1 MPPSTPMRRERPWAA
16 IAAATCINLPLGSLY
31 AFSVFLKPMEQL
43 FAATRSDLS
52 IVFALATISF
62 TVGMNAAPQLYRAAS
77 APVLVAACAGCS
89 TLGIVLTAGAGS
101 LTLVLIGY
109 GVLFGLGGG
118 IAYIVV
124 QQGVN
129 MMVRRHKGLI
139 NGYIVGLY
147 PAGAMIA
154 APLFGW
160 AIGLWGLRIMLA
172 GLATTLAVTGLVSIG
187 LVIHAGVRLQAPS
200 AGASP
205 PAGRALIFW
214 QMWTVFF
221 LAAAAGLTVLSQ
233 AAGIIAAYGGSTAL
247 ALFATTA
254 ITGAIAAARLG
265 GGWLVDRFSIPFVMA
280 FAHALALT
288 GTILLTLWPDPLVS
302 AITLAMIGMGY
313 GFISGSSA
321 AAVACYWP
329 SSSYGRIASRLYI
342 AWCVAAVSLPVLAG
356 HLFDVTGGY
365 RTVVIIAGC
374 GNLLGIAIALTLPRQ
389 GAAAETARFETAG

>member
-1 MPPSTPMRRERPWAA
+1 MSRDRPWAA
-16 IAAATCINLPLGSLY
+16 VAAATCVNLPLGSLY
-31 AFSVFLKPMEQL
+31 AFSVLLKPMEAL
-43 FAATRSDLS
+43 FAATRSELS
-52 IVFALATISF
+52 FVFALATISF
-62 TVGMNAAPQLYRAAS
+62 TIGMNAAPWLFRAA
-77 APVLVAACAGCS
+77 APPVLVALCAFCS
-89 TLGIVLTAGAGS
+89 TLGILLTAAAEGLA
-101 LTLVLIGY
+101 LVMIGY
-109 GVLFGLGGG
+109 GLLFGLGGG

-129 MMVRRHKGLI
+129 LMVRRHKGLV

-160 AIGLWGLRIMLA
+160 AIGLWGLRLMLM
-172 GLATTLAVTGLVSIG
+172 GLATTLAVTGLVSVG
-187 LVIHAGVRLQAPS
+187 LVAYAGVRLQPPS

-205 PAGRALIFW
+205 PPPPPGRTLIFC

-265 GGWLVDRFSIPFVMA
+265 GGWLVDRFAIPSVMA
-280 FAHALALT
+280 FAQGLALT
-288 GTILLTLWPDPLVS
+288 GTILLTLWPAPLVS
-302 AITLAMIGMGY
+302 AATLAMIGMGY

-329 SSSYGRIASRLYI
+329 SRNYGRVASRLYI

-356 HLFDVTGGY
+356 HLFDVTGSY
-365 RTVVIIAGC
+365 RTVIVIAGC
-374 GNLLGIAIALTLPRQ
+374 GNLLGIAIAFTLPRQ
-389 GAAAETARFETAG
+389 EKAALAV

>member
-1 MPPSTPMRRERPWAA
+1 MNRERPWAA

-52 IVFALATISF
+52 IIFGLATISF
-62 TVGMNAAPQLYRAAS
+62 TVGMNAAPRLFRAAS
-77 APVLVAACAGCS
+77 APVLIALCAVCS
-89 TLGIVLTAGAGS
+89 TCGIVLTAGADS
-101 LTLVLIGY
+101 LVAVVIGY

-118 IAYIVV
+118 VAYIAV

-129 MMVRRHKGLI
+129 MMIRSHKGLI

-160 AIGLWGLRIMLA
+160 AIGLAGLRLTLA
-172 GLATTLAVTGLVSIG
+172 GLATTLAVTGLISTW
-187 LVIHAGVRLQAPS
+187 LVLHAGVRLRASSTSAPQS
-200 AGASP
+200 LP
-205 PAGRALIFW
+205 TGRARIFW
-214 QMWTVFF
+214 QMCIVLF

-233 AAGIIAAYGGSTAL
+233 AAGIILAYGGSTVL
-247 ALFATTA
+247 AIFATTA

-265 GGWLVDRFSIPFVMA
+265 GGWLVDRFPIPFVMA
-280 FAHALALT
+280 TAQAFALA
-288 GTILLTLWPDPLVS
+288 GTILLTLWPDPLV
-302 AITLAMIGMGY
+302 AAFTLAMIGMGY

-329 SSSYGRIASRLYI
+329 SSFYGRIVSRLYI

-356 HLFDVTGGY
+356 HLFDLTGSY
-365 RTVVIIAGC
+365 RTVVVIAGC
-374 GNLLGIAIALTLPRQ
+374 GNLLGFAIALTLPRQ
-389 GAAAETARFETAG
+389 DRAAVAA

>member
-1 MPPSTPMRRERPWAA
+1 MSRERPWAA
-16 IAAATCINLPLGSLY
+16 VVAATCVNLPLGSLY
-31 AFSVFLKPMEQL
+31 AFSVLLKPMEQL
-43 FAATRSDLS
+43 FAATRSELS
-52 IVFALATISF
+52 MIFALATISF
-62 TVGMNAAPQLYRAAS
+62 TVGMNAAPRLYGAAS
-77 APVLVAACAGCS
+77 ASVLVALCALCS
-89 TLGIVLTAGAGS
+89 TLGIALTAGAGG
-101 LTLVLIGY
+101 LALVFIGY
-109 GVLFGLGGG
+109 GILFGIGGG

-129 MMVRRHKGLI
+129 MMVRRHKGLV

-172 GLATTLAVTGLVSIG
+172 GLATTLAVTGLVSIW
-187 LVIHAGVRLQAPS
+187 LVVFAGVRLRPSSASAPQPLPPG
-200 AGASP
+200 GA
-205 PAGRALIFW
+205 RIFL

-233 AAGIIAAYGGSTAL
+233 AAGIIAAYGGSAAL

-265 GGWLVDRFSIPFVMA
+265 GGWLVDRFAIPQVMA
-280 FAHALALT
+280 FAHALALA

-329 SSSYGRIASRLYI
+329 SSHYGRIASRLYI

-356 HLFDVTGGY
+356 HLYDLTGGY

-374 GNLLGIAIALTLPRQ
+374 GNLIGIAIALTLPRQ
-389 GAAAETARFETAG
+389 EEKKLDNEAVPHRLG

>member
-1 MPPSTPMRRERPWAA
+1 MPRSTPMRRERPWAA
-16 IAAATCINLPLGSLY
+16 VAAATCINLPLGSLY

-43 FAATRSDLS
+43 FAATRSQLS

-62 TVGMNAAPQLYRAAS
+62 TLGMNAAPQLYRAAS
-77 APVLVAACAGCS
+77 APMLVAVCATCS
-89 TLGIVLTAGAGS
+89 TLGIVFTAIAS
-101 LTLVLIGY
+101 DLTLVFVGY
-109 GVLFGLGGG
+109 GLLFGIGGG

-160 AIGLWGLRIMLA
+160 AIDLWGLRVTLA
-172 GLATTLAVTGLVSIG
+172 GLATTLAGTGLVSIW
-187 LVIHAGVRLQAPS
+187 LVVFAGVRLQTTS
-200 AGASP
+200 AGDAPP
-205 PAGRALIFW
+205 PAGRTLVFC

-254 ITGAIAAARLG
+254 ITGSIAAARLG
-265 GGWLVDRFSIPFVMA
+265 GGWLVDRFPIPFVMA

-288 GTILLTLWPDPLVS
+288 GTVLLTLWPAPLVS
-302 AITLAMIGMGY
+302 AVTLAMIGMGY

-329 SSSYGRIASRLYI
+329 SSNYGRIASRLYI

-365 RTVVIIAGC
+365 RTVVIVAGC

-389 GAAAETARFETAG
+389 GMVAIAA

>member
-1 MPPSTPMRRERPWAA
+1 MPQSTPMRRERPWAA

-43 FAATRSDLS
+43 FAATRSELS

-62 TVGMNAAPQLYRAAS
+62 TVGMNAAPRLYRAAS
-77 APVLVAACAGCS
+77 APVLVAACAACS

-101 LTLVLIGY
+101 LTLVMMGY

-129 MMVRRHKGLI
+129 LMVRSHKGLI

-154 APLFGW
+154 APVFGW
-160 AIGLWGLRIMLA
+160 AIGLWGLRVMLA
-172 GLATTLAVTGLVSIG
+172 GLATTLAVTGLVSIW
-187 LVIHAGVRLQAPS
+187 LVVHAGVRLQTNS
-200 AGASP
+200 AGPPP

-280 FAHALALT
+280 FAHALALS

-302 AITLAMIGMGY
+302 AVTLAMIGMGY

-329 SSSYGRIASRLYI
+329 SSNYGRIASRLYI

-365 RTVVIIAGC
+365 RAVVIIAGC

-389 GAAAETARFETAG
+389 GASAIAV